1 MIARGGVALD
11 VRYRSETMSFEEEWI
26 LPKPIE
32 HYRDD
37 DVLGFVR
44 KILPPSIGATLSG
57 PTEDRVIRIVFAT
70 TDVPALSAQ
79 LTELGELDWDW
90 EDDLEP
96 PSDGDRYTVVI
107 ELVHDEVTKLR
118 VSSNDDDNRAA
129 WPLVFSIAASLSLD
143 LDALIEGGPTLNV
156 RKMN

>member
-1 MIARGGVALD
+1 
-11 VRYRSETMSFEEEWI
+11 MSFEEEWI
-26 LPKPIE
+26 LPKAIE
-32 HYRDD
+32 HYADE

-44 KILPPSIGATLSG
+44 KILPPSIGATISG
-57 PTEDRVIRIVFAT
+57 PTEHRVVRVAFST
-70 TDVPALSAQ
+70 SDVHALSAR

-96 PSDGDRYTVVI
+96 PAEGDRYSVAI

-118 VSSNDDDNRAA
+118 IASNDDDNRAA
-129 WPLVFSIAASLSLD
+129 WPLVFSIAASLSVD
-143 LDALIEGGPTLNV
+143 LDALIDAGPTLDV